1 METNHCVVILRSIL
15 CRTNVANVVKEHKAK
30 PQTSCFSLLLSEV
43 EILID
48 VIFYYRFQAYR
59 SPCGLLRSSDD
70 SIDVSKSKSFNE
82 LYTCKPTSK
91 KAGSDR
97 PKQTRHKTALLPTI
111 RHCHRHHKIHSNRV
125 PAP

>member
-30 PQTSCFSLLLSEV
+30 PQTSCFSLLSEV

-48 VIFYYRFQAYR
+48 VIFYYRFQDNR
-59 SPCGLLRSSDD
+59 SPCGLLRSSND
-70 SIDVSKSKSFNE
+70 SIDVSTSKSFNE

-91 KAGSDR
+91 KAGSEVG
-97 PKQTRHKTALLPTI
+97 TW
-111 RHCHRHHKIHSNRV
+111 
-125 PAP
+125 